1 MVYGHP
7 LSIQHPLEDPGI
19 FFVSGPSQGAFFVPH
34 APRFS
39 AAAAREALAQPVDC
53 S

>member
-1 MVYGHP
+1 MGTPNIIHSAP
-7 LSIQHPLEDPGI
+7 KLEDPGI

-39 AAAAREALAQPVDC
+39 AAAAREALAQPVD
-53 S
+53 